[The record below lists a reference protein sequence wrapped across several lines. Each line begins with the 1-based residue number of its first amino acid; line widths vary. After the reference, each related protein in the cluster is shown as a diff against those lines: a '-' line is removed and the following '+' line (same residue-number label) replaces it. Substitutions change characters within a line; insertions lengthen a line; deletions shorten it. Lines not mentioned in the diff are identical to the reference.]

1 LQHGSIIFNYNICS
15 LISRDSENTN
25 LIHLPFLQDILE
37 RACRPTWY
45 CAMYVIVLKKKLK
58 SGGQQSNCFGMNN
71 GLISAI
77 RNTFSSMST
86 MSVLIMPFFFCPR
99 SKCPTI

>member
-1 LQHGSIIFNYNICS
+1 
-15 LISRDSENTN
+15 
-25 LIHLPFLQDILE
+25 
-37 RACRPTWY
+37 
-45 CAMYVIVLKKKLK
+45 MYVIVLKKKLK

-86 MSVLIMPFFFCPR
+86 MSVLIMPFFFVHVP
-99 SKCPTI
+99 SVPQSSYSDLDSGFGSNTGEIVEKGMHTISRGCFHPIYKEKNTQ